1 LEKSPNQHR
10 ADRTDVRG
18 TMKKTGTAN
27 PRDGISRLLRP
38 ALLPAALLSLVL
50 LSHPLAA
57 EPDEAAVT
65 LEKTGS
71 LPRAEPD
78 PAAALA
84 LRRDSTRRE
93 LETLSQSISVSDEKT
108 KQLEAEI
115 ASLEKTRQN
124 LREEIVKS
132 ATLRKEME
140 EKILA
145 GEKRLEGMREEE
157 AGVRA
162 SLYERR
168 GLLAEV
174 LAALQRMCRN
184 PPP

>member
-1 LEKSPNQHR
+1 SRSSPVIPIIAARAIGQRCPAFSLFEERRKRSGRHRRARLMAQDRGGRIFGAVCWATDFLEKSPNQHR
-10 ADRTDVRG
+10 ADGTDVRG

-38 ALLPAALLSLVL
+38 ALLPAALLSLML

-93 LETLSQSISVSDEKT
+93 LETLSQSIS
-108 KQLEAEI
+108 
-115 ASLEKTRQN
+115 
-124 LREEIVKS
+124 
-132 ATLRKEME
+132 
-140 EKILA
+140 
-145 GEKRLEGMREEE
+145 
-157 AGVRA
+157 
-162 SLYERR
+162 
-168 GLLAEV
+168 
-174 LAALQRMCRN
+174 
-184 PPP
+184 